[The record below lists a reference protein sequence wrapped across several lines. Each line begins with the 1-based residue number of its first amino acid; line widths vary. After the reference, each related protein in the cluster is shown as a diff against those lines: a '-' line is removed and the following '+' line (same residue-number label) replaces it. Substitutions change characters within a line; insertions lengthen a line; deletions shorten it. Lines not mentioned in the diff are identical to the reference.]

1 MFRSFR
7 WIIIIPFM
15 ILVLLSTM
23 LISSI
28 WENWYKSDI
37 KQLIQA
43 NWIKQISF
51 ADKFTEYDL
60 YTYLD
65 FLANDSETYEISI
78 DVIDKQEQLK
88 WSTDANNFQQRVNDY
103 RTDYYIEIL
112 KNSEERYY
120 AKEISDIDT
129 NFISSILIYK
139 KDQAINDSQYIVL
152 TYPMEQML
160 IDNMKNKLPI
170 VKFMIVLL
178 TAIGLMLSVYIW
190 RSISRPLNKINTI
203 TTRVAQGQ
211 YEYKLVIN
219 RQDEIG
225 ILANTLNQMIEA
237 ISKQVTEISEE
248 KSKLEGLLNNLLSGV
263 ILISQDGR
271 IQYVNR
277 SAEKILHV
285 HRASIIGFHYQD
297 LLEEYGLRSHVD
309 KALNKGEN
317 YQEQLTFKKANII
330 HVADVNILPI
340 RNINRLIHSVIV
352 VLYDISEIKRLEQ
365 VRTEFVANVSH
376 ELKTPITSIRGF
388 AETIVDG
395 TIEDKDTTLEFIK
408 IIYKE
413 ADRLSKLVHDLLELS
428 KIESNNV
435 TIDKQYSDIVEIA
448 NDVMASLYNQA
459 QKDNKQIT
467 FYANKP
473 RIIHFVNVD
482 CIKQLFINL
491 IGNAIDYSKEESKIS
506 IRIFDNDHDIVIE
519 VEDNGFGIPE
529 QDINRI
535 FERFYRVHKDRS
547 RVTGGTGLGLSIVK
561 HIVEIHDGNI
571 EVSSKV
577 GVGTIFRVIFPKD
590 LYK

>member
-1 MFRSFR
+1 MFKSFR

-15 ILVLLSTM
+15 VLVLLSAM

-28 WENWYKSDI
+28 WENWYRSDI
-37 KQLIQA
+37 KQLIQD
-43 NWIKQISF
+43 NWIKQISY
-51 ADKFTEYDL
+51 ADKATDDDL
-60 YTYLD
+60 HTYLN
-65 FLANDSETYEISI
+65 FLVNDSEGYKMSV
-78 DVIDKQEQLK
+78 DVINEQAQLN
-88 WSTDANNFQQRVNDY
+88 WSTDPDNFQQRVIDY
-103 RTDYYIEIL
+103 QIDYQIEML
-112 KNSEERYY
+112 NSNEELYY
-120 AKEISDIDT
+120 EKEISDID
-129 NFISSILIYK
+129 NKFISSILIYK
-139 KDQAINDSQYIVL
+139 KNQADKDKQYIVL

-160 IDNMKNKLPI
+160 IDNTHNKVLI
-170 VKFMIVLL
+170 IKFMIALFTV
-178 TAIGLMLSVYIW
+178 IGLMLSGHIW
-190 RSISRPLNKINTI
+190 KSISRPLNKINTI
-203 TTRVAQGQ
+203 TTKVAQGQ

-225 ILANTLNQMIEA
+225 ILASTLNQMIEA

-263 ILISQDGR
+263 ILINQDGS
-271 IQYVNR
+271 IQYANR
-277 SAEKILHV
+277 SAEKILHTP
-285 HRASIIGFHYQD
+285 RASIVGMRYQN
-297 LLEEYGLRSHVD
+297 LLEDYGLSSHVD
-309 KALNKGEN
+309 KALNKGED
-317 YQEQLTFKKANII
+317 YQDQLTFKKANII

-352 VLYDISEIKRLEQ
+352 VMYDISEIKRLEQ

-428 KIESNNV
+428 KIESNDV

-448 NDVMASLYNQA
+448 NDVISSLYNQA

-467 FYANKP
+467 FYANRS

-482 CIKQLFINL
+482 CIKQVFINL
-491 IGNAIDYSKEESKIS
+491 IGNAINYSKENSIIS
-506 IRIFDNDHDIVIE
+506 IRIFENDHDIVIE

-529 QDINRI
+529 QDIDRI

-577 GVGTIFRVIFPKD
+577 GVGTMFRIIFPRD
-590 LYK
+590 LY